1 MKTGSEHSGANIPKS
16 WLRGFNHDSEKKNL
30 ATGTGDAS
38 AAKKRLVDIS
48 SYGNLELCS
57 NCIFKYI
64 IMINLKILL
73 EI

>member
-16 WLRGFNHDSEKKNL
+16 WLRGFNHEKKNL

-38 AAKKRLVDIS
+38 AAKKRMVDIS

>member
-16 WLRGFNHDSEKKNL
+16 WLREFNHDSEKKNL
-30 ATGTGDAS
+30 AIGIGGCVCCEETIGRY
-38 AAKKRLVDIS
+38 KIH

-64 IMINLKILL
+64 ILNKNHMII
-73 EI
+73 

>member
-1 MKTGSEHSGANIPKS
+1 MKTDSEHSGVNIPKS

-30 ATGTGDAS
+30 AIGTGDAS
-38 AAKKRLVDIS
+38 TAKKRLVDIS